1 MGGEQSKPR
10 KNREDEG
17 RTKNPLLEKKKL
29 PNFVNVVKHSKFGD
43 TEEVEEIL
51 EKYDSDRKE
60 LLKQTDTANGY
71 TALHW
76 ACRNM
81 DADLI
86 RVLIEKGANPK
97 SFGETGGKFDDYKNE
112 AENEDR
118 EHLGR
123 TTPLR
128 LLDEGITD
136 LKKAR
141 KKHKEGSPK
150 YEEMSETI
158 DEFETLMYKLNPVT
172 LTQLR
177 KRELGKRGGSR
188 TRRKRKQSA

>member
-10 KNREDEG
+10 EAG
-17 RTKNPLLEKKKL
+17 HSKNPLLEKKKL
-29 PNFVNVVKHSKFGD
+29 PNFVDIVKHSKFGD

-51 EKYDSDRKE
+51 EKYDSQHKE

-136 LKKAR
+136 LREAR

-150 YEEMSETI
+150 YEKMSETI

-172 LTQLR
+172 LPKLR
-177 KRELGKRGGSR
+177 NRELGKRGGSR
-188 TRRKRKQSA
+188 TRRKGKKSA